1 MIDIFVQSRYSVDR
15 VKLQGRTVSF
25 LKKLGINANLYG
37 VSIAIVGD
45 RKMASI
51 HKKYANK
58 SGTTPVLAF
67 SMHENVSEDR
77 KDTTM
82 LGEIII
88 SYPQTVLFAA
98 DESKLV
104 DDKLGEFIEHGIT
117 TLLSGA

>member
-25 LKKLGINANLYG
+25 LKKLGINASLYG

-67 SMHENVSEDR
+67 PMHENVSEDR

-104 DDKLGEFIEHGIT
+104 DDKIGEFIEHGIT

>member
-25 LKKLGINANLYG
+25 LKKLGINASLYG